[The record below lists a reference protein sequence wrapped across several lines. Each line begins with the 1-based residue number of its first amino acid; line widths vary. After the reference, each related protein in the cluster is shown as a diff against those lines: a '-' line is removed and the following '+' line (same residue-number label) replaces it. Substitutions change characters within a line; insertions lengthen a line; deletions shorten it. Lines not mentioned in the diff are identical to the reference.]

1 MIDSAELKHE
11 LLWREELPCDGRC
24 EGSYEQRAAGLRASG
39 GSRAKQGAFDARQSV
54 TAARQWRT
62 MDGDTASV
70 FRTTGLNCHYR
81 TAAGKW
87 GRSVKLKCY
96 VYATGYVAAAFRL
109 AVVTFL

>member
-1 MIDSAELKHE
+1 
-11 LLWREELPCDGRC
+11 
-24 EGSYEQRAAGLRASG
+24 
-39 GSRAKQGAFDARQSV
+39 
-54 TAARQWRT
+54 